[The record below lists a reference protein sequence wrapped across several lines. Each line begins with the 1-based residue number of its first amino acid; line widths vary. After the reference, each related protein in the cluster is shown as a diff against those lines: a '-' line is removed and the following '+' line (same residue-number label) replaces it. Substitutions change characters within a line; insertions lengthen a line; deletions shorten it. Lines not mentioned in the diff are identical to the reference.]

1 MTPQRLAR
9 LRQAL
14 DRRQPDLTVVM
25 DRTQKSHNI
34 AAVMRTAD
42 AVGLHR
48 IHAVSVDA
56 IRSHH
61 MISAGVR
68 KWVRVQRHESLAR
81 CFDSLRA
88 DGFTLLTAHRSERSV
103 DYREV
108 DYTQRIALVLGS
120 ELYGVAPQTLRAAAR
135 CVEVPME
142 GLTESLNV
150 SVAAALLLFEARW
163 QREAA
168 GLYDGPSRLPAE
180 EYTDTLF
187 EWAYPHIARR
197 CRERGLP
204 YPPLRED
211 GQMAHNPLDAPPME
225 PPSPQATASL
235 EEPQ

>member
-1 MTPQRLAR
+1 MTPQRLTR
-9 LRQAL
+9 LREAL

-42 AVGLHR
+42 AVGLYEL
-48 IHAVSVDA
+48 HAVSVDG

-61 MISAGVR
+61 MISGGVR
-68 KWVRVQRHESLAR
+68 KWVRVQRHQTLTD
-81 CFDSLRA
+81 CFGALRG
-88 DGFTLLTAHRSERSV
+88 DGFTLLTAHRGEQSV

-108 DYTQRIALVLGS
+108 DYTKRIALVLGS
-120 ELYGVAPQTLRAAAR
+120 ELHGVAPQTLAASAK
-135 CVEVPME
+135 CVSVPME

-150 SVAAALLLFEARW
+150 SVAAALLLFEARR

-180 EYTDTLF
+180 QYANTLF

-197 CRERGLP
+197 CHERGLP

-211 GQMAHNPLDAPPME
+211 GQMAHNPLDPPAGRVGG
-225 PPSPQATASL
+225 ATSTSS
-235 EEPQ
+235 EESI